1 MAGESAR
8 SGVADEKRYRIIA
21 WWARE
26 GRERNRVPPW
36 LMSKFRLPMPEI
48 QRLDSFQCT
57 RVLPCAH
64 RVRERST
71 SLLRIRRIRGAVSE
85 ERTCRHS
92 REKEYACMGSTVD

>member
-48 QRLDSFQCT
+48 QQLDSFQCT
-57 RVLPCAH
+57 RVLPCVH
-64 RVRERST
+64 RENAQT
-71 SLLRIRRIRGAVSE
+71 SLLRDSFESWFPGRADVPSV
-85 ERTCRHS
+85 ERKGICVH
-92 REKEYACMGSTVD
+92 GFHG